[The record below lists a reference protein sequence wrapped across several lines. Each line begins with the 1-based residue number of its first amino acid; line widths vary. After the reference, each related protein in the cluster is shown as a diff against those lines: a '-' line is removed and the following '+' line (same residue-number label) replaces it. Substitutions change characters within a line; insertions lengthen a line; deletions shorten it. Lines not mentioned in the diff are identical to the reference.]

1 MSKPPTQKVPS
12 KQDAAKFHAEL
23 AALQSAYCDIFK
35 LWRACP
41 FTRCRRERVCRGDRN
56 KCLKRGTKNMPRDVQ
71 WLARQEIMTAA
82 PKNAG
87 PVARELRET
96 LPGELW
102 V

>member
-1 MSKPPTQKVPS
+1 LRHFQIVAGLPDQAVP
-12 KQDAAKFHAEL
+12 Q
-23 AALQSAYCDIFK
+23 
-35 LWRACP
+35 RA
-41 FTRCRRERVCRGDRN
+41 RCLGDRN
-56 KCLKRGTKNMPRDVQ
+56 KCLKRGTKNMPRHVQ

-87 PVARELRET
+87 PIARELRET